1 MSNFDKVV
9 DFNKTFGVTV
19 HDTPQKTYLIQILN

>member
-19 HDTPQKTYLIQILN
+19 HDTPQKDIFNTDPK